1 MATTKSAQYQFKVKE
16 GPGDPFVLLE
26 PADRLPAE
34 ERPLKVFDFA
44 FFSLRPG
51 ISLEEV
57 QRVADFLNE
66 NLVRFG
72 ITSFG
77 DAQDTDRELRLSE
90 RRRGIEHERFS
101 LVLTGLKE
109 ALATG
114 NIDSALEATK
124 AVEAVAISVFEE
136 WGQAVRTSRAILKK
150 QMENHDVEK

>member
-16 GPGDPFVLLE
+16 GPCDPFVLLE
-26 PADRLPAE
+26 PAGRPPAAGW
-34 ERPLKVFDFA
+34 PLKDLDLASFT
-44 FFSLRPG
+44 LRPG
-51 ISLEEV
+51 ISLDEAE
-57 QRVADFLNE
+57 QIADFLNQ
-66 NLVRFG
+66 NLVSFA

-101 LVLTGLKE
+101 LVLAGLKE

-114 NIDSALEATK
+114 NIDSALDATK
-124 AVEAVAISVFEE
+124 AVEAVALSMSEE

>member
-1 MATTKSAQYQFKVKE
+1 MATTKSAQYQFKVNE
-16 GPGDPFVLLE
+16 GPCDPFVLLE

-66 NLVRFG
+66 NLVCFG

-101 LVLTGLKE
+101 LVLAGLKE
-109 ALATG
+109 ALSTG
-114 NIDSALEATK
+114 NIESAREASK
-124 AVEAVAISVFEE
+124 AVEAVGLGVIEE
-136 WGQAVRTSRAILKK
+136 RGQAVRTSRAVVNK
-150 QMENHDVEK
+150 QMENHDAEK